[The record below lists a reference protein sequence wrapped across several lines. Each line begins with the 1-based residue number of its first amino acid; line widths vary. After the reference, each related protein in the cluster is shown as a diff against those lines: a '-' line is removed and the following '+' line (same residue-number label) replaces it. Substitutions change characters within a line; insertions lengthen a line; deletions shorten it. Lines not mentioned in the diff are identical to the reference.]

1 MTNPID
7 DPFDDPLP
15 TRPGSATPRPSAET
29 ADSPDKA
36 ASRFEVVW
44 QQLTR
49 LGLADSA
56 LRIGTHILSI
66 AAVMIVVWV
75 AREFFQYNQSMENQ
89 SAHLGAQA
97 AEIPTPTPTPL
108 PPDLPPLPDQPVY
121 ARLGILRRPVLHTTV
136 PSRGRLALE
145 TYIVQAGDTVF
156 DIAEKFGLQPETVL
170 WGNYN
175 ILADDPHN
183 LRPDQELTILPI
195 DGTYYEWQPGDG
207 LNGVARFFGVSPEAI
222 VSWPSNNLDP
232 AALGD
237 YSNPNIEP
245 GSWLVI
251 PGGRREFVTWS
262 APRITRSDPSV
273 AKVLGPGHCGAITD
287 GPVGSGAFIW
297 PTNNPYIGGYDY
309 APEANHP
316 AIDIGAF
323 INDPVYAVDSGVVVY
338 AGWNDWGYG
347 NVIVID
353 HGNGW
358 QSLYAHL
365 NAINVGCGAFVY
377 QGDYIG
383 AIGVTGNSTG
393 PHLHFELMSDQY
405 GKVNPKNFLQ

>member
-1 MTNPID
+1 MT
-7 DPFDDPLP
+7 DPFDDPQQ
-15 TRPGSATPRPSAET
+15 TQPGST
-29 ADSPDKA
+29 AKRSPQESTDGSEREI
-36 ASRFEVVW
+36 SRFEALW
-44 QQLTR
+44 QQLTS

-66 AAVMIVVWV
+66 VAVMLVVW
-75 AREFFQYNQSMENQ
+75 AAGEFFHYTRSMEGPD
-89 SAHLGAQA
+89 AHLGAQA
-97 AEIPTPTPTPL
+97 AEIPTATPTSLPPALQPL
-108 PPDLPPLPDQPVY
+108 PEKPVY
-121 ARLGILRRPVLHTTV
+121 ARPAILRLADLHTTV
-136 PSRGRLALE
+136 PSRPRLQIE
-145 TYIVQAGDTVF
+145 TYTVQEGDTVF
-156 DIAEKFGLQPETVL
+156 EIAEQFGLQPETVL
-170 WGNYN
+170 WGNYKL
-175 ILADDPHN
+175 LADDPHN
-183 LRPDQELTILPI
+183 LRPEQELTILPV

-207 LNGVARFFGVSPEAI
+207 LNGVARFFGVTPEAI
-222 VSWPSNNLDP
+222 IDWPSNDLDP
-232 AALGD
+232 ATIGD
-237 YSNPNIEP
+237 YANPNIAP

-251 PGGRREFVTWS
+251 PGGSREFVTWS

-287 GPVGSGAFIW
+287 GPVGSGSFIW

-365 NAINVGCGAFVY
+365 NSINVGCGAFVF
-377 QGDYIG
+377 QGDFIG
-383 AIGVTGNSTG
+383 SIGVTGNSTG